1 MLVSE
6 GLNDLAEHNMP
17 KSQVSLSKILSL
29 FFLRDSKRKTISLVL
44 VTGKKKNLRTF
55 MAEKSTGM
63 VACIFLA
70 NMFYKN
76 YFCRKPM
83 RGAEIQY
90 FKLVLSTKRVRQN

>member
-1 MLVSE
+1 
-6 GLNDLAEHNMP
+6 
-17 KSQVSLSKILSL
+17 
-29 FFLRDSKRKTISLVL
+29 
-44 VTGKKKNLRTF
+44 
-55 MAEKSTGM
+55 MAEKKSTGM